1 MSSAEET
8 RGSKLQQQQAQL
20 EPRHPPPN
28 EALNADGAVDVTVR
42 AHVMSLSS
50 IDSRE
55 QRFEALVWLQ
65 VRGRSSWG
73 RCGALH
79 AEGPCFR
86 SLTGSCA
93 FRWRLRRRRRGGR
106 S

>member
-1 MSSAEET
+1 MPSAEET
-8 RGSKLQQQQAQL
+8 RGGKLQRQQTQL
-20 EPRHPPPN
+20 EPRHPPPD

-65 VRGRSSWG
+65 VRSFAASRG
-73 RCGALH
+73 CCL
-79 AEGPCFR
+79 
-86 SLTGSCA
+86 SLA
-93 FRWRLRRRRRGGR
+93 VLRGLAAAV
-106 S
+106 